1 MKIEVTPREE
11 NQVQIIAEVES
22 ETMLHFKQK
31 AARKISSQAK
41 IPGFRPGK
49 APYEI
54 VRRMYGDKAIEQEAI
69 ELMLDEL
76 YPEILK
82 EAKVEPGGSGSLEK
96 IISNEPPKFQFL
108 VPLMPRV
115 ELGDYRSIRQDYNA
129 PTVTDEEVEQI
140 VQNVRQRYSVREPA
154 ERPIQEGDS
163 ITVDLTGKF
172 TQVAEGE
179 SADAFNQQAV
189 DMIVGENEFEKDDW
203 PFPNFTREL
212 IGMSKNEEKVLI
224 HTYGEDEENA
234 TLKGRE
240 VSITVKIVAVHTLS
254 VPELTD
260 EFAQSL
266 GEGEYKSVED
276 LRAAIRK
283 EMLADRTHEYDDDY
297 FTRVIDQIAAIST
310 ISYPPQVLD
319 HEVEHIL
326 ENLEQS
332 LSERKMDLPTY
343 LKAINTD
350 REAFIESEAKPAAR
364 RRLSRSLIMDE
375 IARAEK
381 ININMSELEQSV
393 TGTMQALQASPNG
406 VKLPRGASMQDFTQ
420 NIAMETA
427 SRMLS
432 RDTLLRLKLIA
443 TGQADKIEEQTV
455 QVEPEPAAE
464 STPVESPAA
473 DPVVPPTE

>member
-11 NQVQIIAEVES
+11 HQVQIIAEIEN
-22 ETMLHFKQK
+22 ETMLRFKQK
-31 AARKISSQAK
+31 AARSISSQAK

-96 IISNEPPKFQFL
+96 IISQDPPKFQFL
-108 VPLMPRV
+108 VPLMPKV
-115 ELGDYRSIRQDYNA
+115 ELGDYRSIRQEYSA

-212 IGMSKNEEKVLI
+212 IGMSKDEEKVLV
-224 HTYGEDEENA
+224 HTYGEEEENG

-260 EFAQSL
+260 EFTQTL

-276 LRAAIRK
+276 LRTAIRN
-283 EMLADRTHEYDDDY
+283 EMLDDRTREYDDDF
-297 FTRVIDQIAAIST
+297 FTRLIDQIAATST
-310 ISYPPQVLD
+310 IFFPPQVLD
-319 HEVEHIL
+319 HEVEHII
-326 ENLEQS
+326 ENLEKS
-332 LSERKMDLPTY
+332 LAERKMDLPTY

-375 IARAEK
+375 IARVEK

-393 TGTMQALQASPNG
+393 TGTMQALQASPDG
-406 VKLPRGASMQDFTQ
+406 FKLPRGASMQDLTQ

-443 TGQADKIEEQTV
+443 TGQADKIDEQPT
-455 QVEPEPAAE
+455 QAESEPAAE
-464 STPVESPAA
+464 AASAEQPESE
-473 DPVVPPTE
+473 PVVPPTE